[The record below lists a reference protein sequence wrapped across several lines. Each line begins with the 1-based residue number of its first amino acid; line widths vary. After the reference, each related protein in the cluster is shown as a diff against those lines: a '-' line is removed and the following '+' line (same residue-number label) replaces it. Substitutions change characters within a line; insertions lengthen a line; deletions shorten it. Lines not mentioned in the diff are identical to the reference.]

1 MTRFLTRLL
10 RLDASPLAN
19 IYREQQRIQDEEEET
34 TFKPNEP
41 GELSTKPELLSSFL
55 SSLEAHR
62 IKITFIAGSW
72 EAMLERNLD
81 VQDSSP
87 DLFTRPFDIVL
98 TSETI
103 YHLPYLTPLII
114 LLKTASLGQKD
125 GRNLEEMTKDM
136 RVGTQETLCLVA
148 AKVLYFGVGGGVI
161 DFEKMVRSHG
171 GQLET
176 ILEKKSGVGRRVMRV
191 GWR

>member
-1 MTRFLTRLL
+1 M
-10 RLDASPLAN
+10 
-19 IYREQQRIQDEEEET
+19 
-34 TFKPNEP
+34 FKPNEP
-41 GELSTKPELLSSFL
+41 GELSTKPELSSSFL

-72 EAMLERNLD
+72 EAMLERD
-81 VQDSSP
+81 PGVQDSSP

-103 YHLPYLTPLII
+103 YHLPYLPTLIN
-114 LLKTASLGQKD
+114 LLKAALGRKD
-125 GRNLEEMTKDM
+125 GQTLEEMTKDM
-136 RVGTQETLCLVA
+136 EVGTQETLCLVA

-161 DFEKMVRSHG
+161 DFEKMVRNHG

-191 GWR
+191 DWR